1 MTQNKSQESEKTLEA
16 RLVREIQ
23 NRGGQKMK
31 ILLFIAWALTSFL
44 QWFVMNTA
52 KPLVLLS
59 NALVKLEYV
68 IVKKMEELDND

>member
-1 MTQNKSQESEKTLEA
+1 
-16 RLVREIQ
+16 
-23 NRGGQKMK
+23 MK

-59 NALVKLEYV
+59 NALLKLEYV

>member
-1 MTQNKSQESEKTLEA
+1 
-16 RLVREIQ
+16 
-23 NRGGQKMK
+23 MK

-59 NALVKLEYV
+59 NALVRLECV
-68 IVKKMEELDND
+68 IVKKMEEYCDDNE